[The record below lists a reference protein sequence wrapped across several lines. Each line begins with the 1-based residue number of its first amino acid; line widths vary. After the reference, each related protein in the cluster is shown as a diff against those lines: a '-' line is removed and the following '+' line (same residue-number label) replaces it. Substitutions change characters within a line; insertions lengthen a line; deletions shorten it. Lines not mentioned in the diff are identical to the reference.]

1 MLRDERL
8 KVFPEYAQAE
18 AELPRLEGAAQE
30 VSL

>member
-1 MLRDERL
+1 MLRYGCL
-8 KVFPEYAQAE
+8 KVFSEYAQAE